1 MANNQDN
8 TIGLAELIEQVKE
21 ELLTPPADS
30 EDVPLLSVDS
40 VELELQVT
48 VQRQNGGKIK
58 LNVMSILSGEVADKV
73 SKDNIHK
80 VKVTLSPLVDK
91 QKLLALYLQRHPE
104 KKEKIIETST
114 ELLKNLNEPG
124 DGF

>member
-1 MANNQDN
+1 MANNQEN
-8 TIGLAELIEQVKE
+8 TIGLAELIEQVKQ

-30 EDVPLLSVDS
+30 EDIPLLSVDS
-40 VELELQVT
+40 VELELQVS
-48 VQRQNGGKIK
+48 VQRQDGGKIK
-58 LNVMSILSGEVADKV
+58 INVMSLLSGEVADQV
-73 SKDNIHK
+73 SKGNINK

-114 ELLKNLNEPG
+114 GLLKNPHESG